1 MIFRIFSSP
10 SEKKNCMYSKLRV
23 KLPRRITMN
32 GVFAIEKPSGV
43 SSTQLISDLQYKFT
57 KSKVFAKDLEEMKM
71 KIIENLSTDKSWS
84 KERINKRANKCKIKI
99 GHGGT
104 LDPMAKG
111 VLVVG
116 VGSGT
121 KKLLYYLSECN
132 KVYETK
138 ALLGISTTTGD
149 AEGEILTKNEF
160 EHINKEMVK
169 EAAEKF
175 VGDIKQTPP
184 IFLALKM
191 NGKPLYDYAREG
203 KPLPFPIKTR
213 DIKISAIKVHEE
225 DLLTTDHE
233 FNTLES
239 QLDENGQP
247 KENLLFNN
255 PTLNDSPLYFS
266 SQYLEKCDK
275 EGLSKEVGKPRI
287 TTKELPSKLPLVHF
301 TCDVGSGTYIRS
313 LISDIGR
320 ALESSAYMVE
330 LIRAKQSS
338 WILDVNTFK
347 PEDFDLDESIWGD
360 VLQQVL
366 QNGSAVKVSKI
377 MEPLRGTSKGVKRS
391 IDEVE

>member
-1 MIFRIFSSP
+1 
-10 SEKKNCMYSKLRV
+10 MYSKLRV
-23 KLPRRITMN
+23 KLPRRINMN

-43 SSTQLISDLQYKFT
+43 SSTQLISDLQHKFT
-57 KSKVFAKDLEEMKM
+57 KSKVFAKDLEEMKQ
-71 KIIENLSTDKSWS
+71 KIIQNLSTDKSWS
-84 KERINKRANKCKIKI
+84 KERINKRANKSKIKI

-104 LDPMAKG
+104 LDPMASG

-116 VGSGT
+116 LGTGT

-160 EHINKEMVK
+160 DHIDKDMVIK
-169 EAAEKF
+169 AAEKF

-213 DIKISAIKVHEE
+213 DIKISKIKVHED
-225 DLLTTDHE
+225 DLLTTEHE
-233 FNTLES
+233 FETLKS

-266 SQYLEKCDK
+266 KEYLEKCEE
-275 EGLSKEVGKPRI
+275 EGLPKEVGKPRI
-287 TTKELPSKLPLVHF
+287 TTKELPSRLPLVHF

-320 ALESSAYMVE
+320 SLESSAYMVE
-330 LIRAKQSS
+330 LIRAKQSD
-338 WILDVNTFK
+338 WLLDINTFK
-347 PEDFDLDESIWGD
+347 VEDFDLDESIWGE

-366 QNGSAVKVSKI
+366 ENGSEVKVSEI
-377 MEPLRGTSKGVKRS
+377 MKEKRDAPKGVKRS
-391 IDEVE
+391 IEEVE